1 MSEWLHITGNIRLI
15 TRDVNSKNE
24 LKKLRNAIGKKI
36 GHVQSYW
43 SNLESTKLPSGSEGS
58 LEWSLTNDEQF
69 MPSNPNVHSLQNVS
83 LTIHGNL
90 RDVSSLEELEDWLNN
105 TVTNATFAEKPHL
118 GGIDFGV
125 VSAVFDDYDKMTNY
139 NFMNGVWKKSTV
151 DFSEED

>member
-1 MSEWLHITGNIRLI
+1 MSEWLHVTGNIRLI

-43 SNLESTKLPSGSEGS
+43 GHLESTKLPSGSEGS
-58 LEWSLTNDEQF
+58 LEWSLTDDEQF
-69 MPSNPNVHSLQNVS
+69 MPSNPNVHSLQNIS

-105 TVTNATFAEKPHL
+105 TVTNATFATKPHL